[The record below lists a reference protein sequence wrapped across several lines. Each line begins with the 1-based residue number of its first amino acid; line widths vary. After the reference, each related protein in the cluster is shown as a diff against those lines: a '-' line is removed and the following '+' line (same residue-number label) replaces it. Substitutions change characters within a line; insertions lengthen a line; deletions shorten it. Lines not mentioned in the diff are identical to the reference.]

1 MIETPK
7 FEKEEAFFPVT
18 TEQFQDL
25 ANELLTEV
33 NLLCAPNFLSADY
46 FAQILVAALHTM
58 DRKQGIL
65 KKTEMFLGC
74 VNRISNQLTYNI
86 ANEIEQRLKKQAGE
100 NSLEAVPDL
109 PVEH

>member
-1 MIETPK
+1 MMDTPK
-7 FEKEEAFFPVT
+7 FDLEEVYFPVT
-18 TEQFQDL
+18 TEQFQSL

-33 NLLCAPNFLSADY
+33 NKLTDPNFVSADY

-74 VNRISNQLTYNI
+74 INRISNQLTYNI
-86 ANEIEQRLKKQAGE
+86 ANEIDQRIKKEAGVQT
-100 NSLEAVPDL
+100 LEPVPET